1 MQVHASLCC
10 REHQLSESDSS
21 LRSLAHA
28 SAAQHVLNA
37 NGCGAVLLGHV
48 PMRDRH
54 HDIMARAW
62 AHRGA
67 SPGRVMHQV
76 VDQC

>member
-10 REHQLSESDSS
+10 REHQLSESDSLLS
-21 LRSLAHA
+21 

-37 NGCGAVLLGHV
+37 NGCGAVLLRHV

-62 AHRGA
+62 AHRRGA